1 MGEHTIYEAIP
12 EDMKILVFNDKL
24 LIKDSIEAM
33 IKEDI
38 YCGLLYNSEQNNNS
52 GIFTIR
58 DVLGLLLIGYKKL
71 VEFLNTEKEINSY
84 EVLKQN
90 SEKFFAIF
98 DNNEDK
104 NSNNESLILSIE
116 SKHDEENNNNINNT
130 EGMEIEEENSIK
142 NNENKNTKEAI
153 KENEITEEES
163 KAYNNIIKDFNQFIS
178 LFNEITLQ
186 SFIDLFNI
194 KNNHSLISLYS
205 EANLE
210 ECIKTIQKNNIH
222 RLIVKDKK
230 TDNLA
235 GFITYETIFEYF
247 IENYYSEMTEFNVP
261 LKQINLVVNNI
272 ITLNK
277 NETLYKCMETFYKE
291 GISMLPILDDGKIFG
306 YFYLKDII
314 YFFSMGEKFNFNN
327 TIESFLK
334 DLYEDIDNEMPYGKR
349 RINELNDD
357 TNLKNVFELMNI
369 SPERKLIVKYN
380 NDDTKFGI
388 IALYDIFKRLVV

>member
-1 MGEHTIYEAIP
+1 MQTENTDSNSQKDSNIKTQENQEKINPSEDLEMKKEDDEKLTLLKRAVTKFMGEHTIYEAIP

-71 VEFLNTEKEINSY
+71 GEFLNTEKEINSL

-90 SEKFFAIF
+90 SEKFFAKF

-116 SKHDEENNNNINNT
+116 SKHDEENNNNINNN
-130 EGMEIEEENSIK
+130 EGMEIEEENNVK
-142 NNENKNTKEAI
+142 NNDNKNTKEAI

-205 EANLE
+205 ESNLE

-261 LKQINLVVNNI
+261 LKQINL
-272 ITLNK
+272 
-277 NETLYKCMETFYKE
+277 
-291 GISMLPILDDGKIFG
+291 
-306 YFYLKDII
+306 
-314 YFFSMGEKFNFNN
+314 
-327 TIESFLK
+327 
-334 DLYEDIDNEMPYGKR
+334 
-349 RINELNDD
+349 
-357 TNLKNVFELMNI
+357 
-369 SPERKLIVKYN
+369 
-380 NDDTKFGI
+380 
-388 IALYDIFKRLVV
+388 